1 MITRNTINV
10 LGIPVD
16 KITMEEAVN
25 RVGFFLGKFN
35 ITKDKNKDS
44 KDKNNKD
51 ENNKDNQVKT
61 VYTPNSE
68 IMMAAQ
74 RDEEL
79 KNILCSGNMLVPDG
93 AGVVLAAKILGYSLP
108 ERVAGFDLVE
118 NILDKFKDSGL
129 RIFLLGAKPGVAE
142 KAAINIISKYKGIEI
157 SGYHHGYFSDEEVET
172 IIHNINESRTDLLL
186 VALGA
191 PKQEKWIHRYKE
203 QLKVK
208 VCIGVGGTLDVF
220 AGVAS
225 RAPKFFQNHGLEW
238 LYRLYKEPHRFWRM
252 LDIPKFLFLSLRTR
266 FMRALRSK
274 N

>member
-1 MITRNTINV
+1 MRKTVNI

-16 KITMEEAVN
+16 KITMEEAVE
-25 RVGFFLGKFN
+25 RVGFFLGKYNMDKGKDNEIDNNYEN
-35 ITKDKNKDS
+35 I
-44 KDKNNKD
+44 KNNH
-51 ENNKDNQVKT
+51 VKT

-79 KNILCSGNMLVPDG
+79 RKILCSGNMLVPDG

-118 NILDKFKDSGL
+118 NILAKFSGSGL
-129 RIFLLGAKPGVAE
+129 RVFLLGAKPGVAE
-142 KAAINIISKYKGIEI
+142 KAAINIITKYKGIEI
-157 SGYHHGYFSDEEVET
+157 SGYHHGYFTEEEVET
-172 IIHNINESRTDLLL
+172 IINKINESSTDLLL

-191 PKQEKWIHRYKE
+191 PKQEKWIHRHKD

-220 AGVAS
+220 AGVAT
-225 RAPKFFQNHGLEW
+225 RAPKFFQDHGLEW
-238 LYRLYKEPHRFWRM
+238 LYRLYKEPRRFWRM
-252 LDIPKFLFLSLRTR
+252 LDIPRFLLLAAKTKFMQIFQSR
-266 FMRALRSK
+266 